1 MEHFT
6 RIQFSMQNSPLIK
19 KRNSL
24 IEFYRFVFAINVV
37 KNHGFFPY
45 KGKLFGPEN
54 LSVEFFFILSGW
66 FIRSSFDKYI
76 NLPYFKGLF
85 LMLKHKLVAL
95 GIPLLISLILW
106 IPYRCLVESDVILG
120 YLWFIHDMFVV
131 FIFYYTIRK
140 IVRNEK
146 VFFGITAL
154 LFIAASIFHAIPQ
167 FYSNGW
173 FRAISAMSLGILISY
188 IPSIKLKHQWLL
200 YIPLVFVWLYIGRML
215 FFDYSFIEEEILNL
229 AVFPAL
235 IYLTFQLSFHNRV
248 LNYLGGISFGLYA
261 YQHVPRLMRVLNI
274 GNEWIYFV
282 TVLGLAILTDLV
294 MRIIRYLKIKKQQ
307 DQNIIETA

>member
-1 MEHFT
+1 M
-6 RIQFSMQNSPLIK
+6 K

-24 IEFYRFVFAINVV
+24 IELYRFIFAMNVV

-45 KGKLFGPEN
+45 QGKLFGPEN
-54 LSVEFFFILSGW
+54 LSVEFFFLLSGW

-95 GIPLLISLILW
+95 GTPLLISLILW

-120 YLWFIHDMFVV
+120 YLWFIHDLFVV
-131 FIFYYTIRK
+131 FIFYFTLRK
-140 IVRNEK
+140 FIRNEK
-146 VFFGITAL
+146 AFFVITAS
-154 LFIAASIFHAIPQ
+154 LFIVASVFHAVPQ

-173 FRAISAMSLGILISY
+173 LRAISAMSLGILISY

-200 YIPLVFVWLYIGRML
+200 YIPLVFVWLYIAKML
-215 FFDYSFIEEEILNL
+215 FFDYTFIEEEILNL
-229 AVFPAL
+229 AVFPTL
-235 IYLTFQLSFHNRV
+235 IYLTFQLSSHNKV

-261 YQHVPRLMRVLNI
+261 YQHVPRLMRILNV

-282 TVLGLAILTDLV
+282 IVVGLAILTDLILRV
-294 MRIIRYLKIKKQQ
+294 IRFQKGKKKQE
-307 DQNIIETA
+307 QNKIETA